1 MYECIE
7 AITSDQFSFFCTVCK
22 KKISCKHQ
30 GELDVKRHV
39 ASTSH
44 DKFAKR
50 LETQTQLK
58 SLCHDAVATR
68 LAINVIILQGVKLLS
83 N

>member
-7 AITSDQFSFFCTVCK
+7 AITSDPFFFLCAVNK
-22 KKISCKHQ
+22 KRISCKHQ

-44 DKFAKR
+44 NKFAKQ

-58 SLCHDAVATR
+58 SLCHDAVATK
-68 LAINVIILQGVKLLS
+68 IS

>member
-1 MYECIE
+1 MYERIE
-7 AITSDQFSFFCTVCK
+7 AITSDPFSFFWTVCK

-44 DKFAKR
+44 NKFTKQ

-58 SLCHDAVATR
+58 SLCHDAVATK
-68 LAINVIILQGVKLLS
+68 VS